1 MVFDDFQDLQFDN
14 FDGFDQGPD
23 FLGQVHDV
31 SGEIVEPR
39 FDVPDR
45 VPTPAPDRVPSPA
58 PDRAPTPAPDGV
70 PSPPPVIP
78 EIRVEP
84 VLPDAGPDQD
94 GGSLQDL
101 AQAGPK
107 FVQPGDSF
115 FSLSVLS

>member
-1 MVFDDFQDLQFDN
+1 MVFDYLQDLHFDN

-31 SGEIVEPR
+31 SGEI
-39 FDVPDR
+39 DVPDR
-45 VPTPAPDRVPSPA
+45 VPTPAPDRAQTPA
-58 PDRAPTPAPDGV
+58 PDRV

-84 VLPDAGPDQD
+84 VLPDVGPDQD

-115 FSLSVLS
+115 FLFLF